1 MTSQILGIYSL
12 IFHPNSIPTLEVSLG
27 KLHTARSLDVYH
39 HKFKQ
44 EKKGMRFQ
52 VFSSKIFVIY
62 LLKANLSTNYEFCS
76 DC

>member
-44 EKKGMRFQ
+44 EKKGM
-52 VFSSKIFVIY
+52 
-62 LLKANLSTNYEFCS
+62 
-76 DC
+76 